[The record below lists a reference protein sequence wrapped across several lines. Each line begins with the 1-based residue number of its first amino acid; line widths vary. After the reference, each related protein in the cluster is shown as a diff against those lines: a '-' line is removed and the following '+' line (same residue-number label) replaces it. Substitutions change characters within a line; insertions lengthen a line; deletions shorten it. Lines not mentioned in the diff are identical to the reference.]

1 MTKRDFFVLMIKLF
15 GLFSVVSSI
24 FTILPSN
31 IAFALTDVTT
41 FSVIWIIA
49 AVLILLGLFVLL
61 IFYSGKI
68 VSLLRLEKGFEDDRI
83 ELNNLKP
90 SDIIKIGT
98 FIVGSLLLLHNLPQF
113 LSHTL
118 FAFKGGVA
126 GQALNFK
133 SKFDWTVSG
142 LNMILGYLLVTNY
155 AAVARLL
162 QYKKQGKGKES
173 NHL

>member
-1 MTKRDFFVLMIKLF
+1 MTKRDFFILIIKLF

-49 AVLILLGLFVLL
+49 SIVIMLGLFILL
-61 IFYSGKI
+61 IFYSGNI
-68 VSLLRLEKGFEDDRI
+68 VSMLRLDKGFDDDRI
-83 ELNNLKP
+83 ELSNLKP

-98 FIVGSLLLLHNLPQF
+98 FIVGALLLLHHIPLF

-126 GQALNFK
+126 GQPLNFK
-133 SKFDWTVSG
+133 TKFDWTVSG
-142 LNMILGYLLVTNY
+142 LNILLGYLLLTNY
-155 AAVARLL
+155 AVVARLL
-162 QYKKQGKGKES
+162 QHKKQRNDNES
-173 NHL
+173 NDL